1 MAAGSRPRTASGPD
15 APDGIPDGPLSC
27 DICVI
32 GAGAAG
38 LSVAAA
44 AAMLGVRTVLIERG
58 VMGGDCLNVGCVPSK
73 ALLAAAKMAHHWHD
87 APRLGIRY
95 APPEIDFAAVMRHVH
110 AVIDDIAPH
119 DSVARYRAL
128 GAIVLQGQ
136 ARFLDR
142 DAVEVVSDGAAPRRV
157 TARRFVIATGSRPS
171 APPIPGLDG
180 VPYLTNETLFD
191 LTALPAHLVILG
203 GGPIGLEMAQA
214 FRRLGAAVTVLEAAR
229 ALGRDDP
236 ELAQVVLSS
245 LRRDGV
251 VLHEGVTVERVA
263 GHAGGIELTLSG
275 GLAPVRGSHLL
286 VAAGRLPNIE
296 PLALDAAGVAAGP
309 RGIVVDSRL
318 RTANRRIYAIGDV
331 AGGPQFTH
339 VAGYHAGIVVRNALF
354 RIPARADHETIPWVT
369 YTDPELAWVGR
380 SEAAAR
386 DHAGGIRI
394 LRWPYAEN
402 DRARAERQVAGAI
415 KVIVDR
421 KGRILGAG
429 VAGAHAGE
437 VIQPW
442 VLAVQRGMRI
452 GAVAGS
458 VLPYPT
464 LGEVGKR
471 AAGSYYMAKLFS
483 PLTRKLVRILL
494 RLP

>member
-1 MAAGSRPRTASGPD
+1 MAGGRPGGATAAG
-15 APDGIPDGPLSC
+15 PLDC

-44 AAMLGVRTVLIERG
+44 AGMLGVRTVLVERG
-58 VMGGDCLNVGCVPSK
+58 AMGGDCLNVGCVPSK
-73 ALLAAAKMAHHWHD
+73 ALLAAAKMAHRWRE
-87 APRLGIRY
+87 APSLGIRY
-95 APPEIDFAAVMRHVH
+95 QPPEIDFPAVMRHVH
-110 AVIDDIAPH
+110 GVIDEIAPH

-128 GAIVLQGQ
+128 GATVLQGQ
-136 ARFLDR
+136 ARFLGR
-142 DAVEVVSDGAAPRRV
+142 DAVEVDCPGAASRRV
-157 TARRFVIATGSRPS
+157 SARRFVIATGSRPA
-171 APPIPGLDG
+171 APPIPGLEA
-180 VPYLTNETLFD
+180 VPYLTNESLFD
-191 LTALPAHLVILG
+191 LTALPDHLVVLG

-214 FRRLGAAVTVLEAAR
+214 FRRLGAAVTVVEAAQ

-236 ELAQVVLSS
+236 ELAGLVLSS

-251 VLHEGVTVERVA
+251 VLHEGAAVERVA
-263 GHAGGIELTLSG
+263 ARDGEVELTLSG
-275 GLAPVRGSHLL
+275 GLPPIRGSHLL
-286 VAAGRLPNIE
+286 VAAGRRPNVE
-296 PLALDAAGVAAGP
+296 ALDLPAAGVVAGP
-309 RGIVVDSRL
+309 RGIEVDSRL
-318 RTANRRIYAIGDV
+318 RTANRRIFAIGDV

-354 RIPARADHETIPWVT
+354 RIPARVDHDTIPWVT

-380 SEAAAR
+380 GEAAAR
-386 DHAGGIRI
+386 AHAGGIRI

-402 DRARAERQVAGAI
+402 DRARAERQAAGMI

-421 KGRILGAG
+421 KGRVLGAG

-437 VIQPW
+437 VVQPW

-452 GAVAGS
+452 GAMAGA

-471 AAGSYYMAKLFS
+471 AAGSYYMARLFS
-483 PLTRKLVRILL
+483 PLTRKLVGFLL